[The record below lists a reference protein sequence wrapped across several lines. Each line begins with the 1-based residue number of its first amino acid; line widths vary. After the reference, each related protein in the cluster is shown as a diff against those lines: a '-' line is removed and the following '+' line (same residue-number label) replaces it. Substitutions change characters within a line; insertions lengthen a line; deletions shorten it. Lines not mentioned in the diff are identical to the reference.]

1 MPATKSQSLLA
12 DSFRL
17 SAGQFPR
24 LIPPAEVLGLFH
36 RRRIDYVLIGQFGLV
51 EWLGTAQPSAELD
64 LVIPPRQRK
73 RAVKLLHA
81 TYPHLRVADQEWG
94 TLFQDLTN
102 QRVKIKLLLP
112 TSFLSTI
119 FSQTRRRTVE
129 GVPCL
134 IPNLEMAIL
143 LAFAALLNPQKPA
156 HEKDAEKAAFI
167 TIVKANKKVA
177 EPKLKKLC
185 DALSPGLGDPLL
197 KLVRSTRRTGQ
208 VTM

>member
-1 MPATKSQSLLA
+1 MQI
-12 DSFRL
+12 
-17 SAGQFPR
+17 PR
-24 LIPPAEVLGLFH
+24 LIPPAEVLELFH
-36 RRRIDYVLIGQFGLV
+36 RRRIENVLIGTFGLV
-51 EWLGTAQPSAELD
+51 EWLGNARPCAELD
-64 LVIPPRQRK
+64 LVVQPRQRK

-81 TYPHLRVADQEWG
+81 AYPHLRMADQEWG
-94 TLFQDLTN
+94 TLFQDLIN
-102 QRVKIKLLLP
+102 QRVKIKLLPP

-129 GVPCL
+129 GIPCL

-143 LAFAALLNPQKPA
+143 LAFAALLNPQKPT
-156 HEKDAEKAAFI
+156 HEKEAEKADFI

-185 DALSPGLGDPLL
+185 EALSPGLGEPLL